1 MITLS
6 GVEDYSK
13 LEKKINTLKK
23 SNSLLQK
30 RVKELEVKLDAL
42 LEVNIDDDE
51 TILSAEERFNE
62 WLYGENN
69 GR

>member
-6 GVEDYSK
+6 GIEDYSK

-69 GR
+69 DR